1 MAELKKRT
9 DNNITEIRS
18 INNSKSLNKIFN
30 KRKIT
35 ILEPFN
41 LSINKPKILQE
52 PIHISNTIKAL
63 PLPKNLKNNSLEK
76 IENERN
82 KRIKSLKENIIE
94 RTEKDRRSLTLETD
108 KRPNNI
114 DKIRNLVE
122 NNIKKNLKFNQKY
135 AIPMKNFE
143 NF

>member
-114 DKIRNLVE
+114 DKIRNLLK
-122 NNIKKNLKFNQKY
+122 IILKK
-135 AIPMKNFE
+135 I
-143 NF
+143 

>member
-41 LSINKPKILQE
+41 LSINKP
-52 PIHISNTIKAL
+52 
-63 PLPKNLKNNSLEK
+63 
-76 IENERN
+76 
-82 KRIKSLKENIIE
+82 
-94 RTEKDRRSLTLETD
+94 
-108 KRPNNI
+108 
-114 DKIRNLVE
+114 
-122 NNIKKNLKFNQKY
+122 
-135 AIPMKNFE
+135 
-143 NF
+143 

>member
-76 IENERN
+76 IENERS
-82 KRIKSLKENIIE
+82 KRI
-94 RTEKDRRSLTLETD
+94 
-108 KRPNNI
+108 
-114 DKIRNLVE
+114 
-122 NNIKKNLKFNQKY
+122 
-135 AIPMKNFE
+135 
-143 NF
+143 